1 MEAKRI
7 TMFWTIKKFAIQFL
21 LIIFILSQIFSL
33 PSRKELKE
41 IKVLPRSEIFFTQM
55 ENCYVLEIPDV
66 EPGKVQM
73 DLPELPLGTR
83 FISSKKEEFI
93 AADGKRGTQISL
105 WFTFT
110 ESAQTRLSP
119 LMTRIN
125 GRTYFFEFEPTYVY
139 ENPNLI
145 SPVIDIVFDE
155 QKNIVTDKKTGQKSL
170 TVKKGEKISFT
181 AQIRYAAQIYDFKW
195 ILPKDSI
202 FKETK
207 RFDFAFGNRKITE
220 FTAESQKLASF
231 EWQILK
237 EGEYSLPEVFAETLS
252 YNGAKKR
259 IYTPK
264 DTIIIV
270 KSNENQL
277 LGTSSLKDS
286 EIFESAF
293 QKTGSQDIS
302 EKNSERS
309 KEEYAKLAEKETR
322 SILQKLFG
330 KKFAIFAGGTVLS
343 VPEEKI
349 TGQNFAGGQ
358 KVSITEQAGD
368 WSFIECKEFS
378 GWTKNDNIFEIK

>member
-1 MEAKRI
+1 
-7 TMFWTIKKFAIQFL
+7 MFWTIKKSAAKFSLIVL
-21 LIIFILSQIFSL
+21 LLPAAFSL

-41 IKVLPRSEIFFTQM
+41 IKVQPRSGIFFTQM

-93 AADGKRGTQISL
+93 AEDGRRGTQISL

-125 GRTYFFEFEPTYVY
+125 GRTYFFEFVPTYVY

-145 SPVIDIVFDE
+145 SPVIDIIFDE
-155 QKNIVTDKKTGQKSL
+155 QKKIDTDKKTGQKSL

-181 AQIRYAAQIYDFKW
+181 AQIRYAAQIYEFKW

-202 FKETK
+202 FKETE
-207 RFDFAFGNRKITE
+207 RFDFANGNRKITE
-220 FTAESQKLASF
+220 FTAESQKLAKF

-270 KSNENQL
+270 TESEPQKS
-277 LGTSSLKDS
+277 GSSFRNDS

-293 QKTGSQDIS
+293 QKTDEHDFSAQ
-302 EKNSERS
+302 NSERS
-309 KEEYAKLAEKETR
+309 KEEYAKLAEKESR

-378 GWTKNDNIFEIK
+378 GWTKNANIFEIK

>member
-1 MEAKRI
+1 
-7 TMFWTIKKFAIQFL
+7 MFWIIKKIPVNFL
-21 LIIFILSQIFSL
+21 LIFFLLEPVFSL
-33 PSRKELKE
+33 PTRKELKD
-41 IKVLPRSEIFFTQM
+41 IKVQPHSEIFFTQM

-93 AADGKRGTQISL
+93 APDGKRGTQISL
-105 WFTFT
+105 WFIFT

-119 LMTRIN
+119 LMVRIN
-125 GRTYFFEFEPTYVY
+125 GRTYFFEFTPTYVY

-145 SPVIDIVFDE
+145 SPVIDIVFDD
-155 QKNIVTDKKTGQKSL
+155 QKKILTDKKTGRKSL
-170 TVKKGEKISFT
+170 TLMTGEKISFT

-202 FKETK
+202 FKETE
-207 RFDFAFGNRKITE
+207 RFDFAYGNRKITE
-220 FTAESQKLASF
+220 FTAESQKLARF

-237 EGEYSLPEVFAETLS
+237 EGEYFLPEVFAETLS

-270 KSNENQL
+270 KNNKNQVS
-277 LGTSSLKDS
+277 GNYQRKNSD
-286 EIFESAF
+286 IFESAF
-293 QKTGSQDIS
+293 QRTES
-302 EKNSERS
+302 EDFSGLNSERS
-309 KEEYAKLAEKETR
+309 KEEYARLAEQERR

-330 KKFAIFAGGTVLS
+330 KKYAIFAGGTVLS

-349 TGQNFAGGQ
+349 SGQNFSGGQ

-368 WSFIECKEFS
+368 WTFIECKEFS
-378 GWTKNDNIFEIK
+378 GWTKNANIFEIK